1 MASYCTLRSSGKRD
15 AERRRRETMQVALV
29 PGTSAVAVDA
39 AAVVDEDEAEEV
51 DVVADEET
59 AMLLAVSAPT
69 PASTATR
76 KATGHVSVR
85 NRAVRMQSTAVAVE
99 TVLVAAVAIVVEVAA
114 VAIVVEVAAAE
125 IRLDSVAGTK
135 EGMRRASSTPNV
147 KKMVLC
153 FWHMALSAWNRARRR
168 TAKRRSTSSSL
179 SHVPVPTLAW
189 MKIWTAVGT

>member
-1 MASYCTLRSSGKRD
+1 
-15 AERRRRETMQVALV
+15 
-29 PGTSAVAVDA
+29 
-39 AAVVDEDEAEEV
+39 VVDEDEAEEV

-59 AMLLAVSAPT
+59 AMLLAVSVPT

-85 NRAVRMQSTAVAVE
+85 SRAVRMQSAAVAVE
-99 TVLVAAVAIVVEVAA
+99 TVLAASMAT
-114 VAIVVEVAAAE
+114 VVEVAAAE
-125 IRLDSVAGTK
+125 IRLDSVARTK

-168 TAKRRSTSSSL
+168 TATRRSTSSSL

-189 MKIWTAVGT
+189 MKKIWTAVGT